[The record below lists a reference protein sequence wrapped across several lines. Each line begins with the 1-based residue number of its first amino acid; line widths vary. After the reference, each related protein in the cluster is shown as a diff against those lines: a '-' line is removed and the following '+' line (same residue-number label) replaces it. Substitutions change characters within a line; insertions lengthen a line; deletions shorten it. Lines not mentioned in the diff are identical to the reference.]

1 MPLTI
6 DPDNVTAS
14 ETLMAE
20 AAYSDQNINAGEI
33 VAIDP
38 ATGHAYTPSASQSHA
53 GRDLGIAVGSCKSD
67 QWCPYIDSGEVN
79 LQAAVLQPG
88 EVYVLSTTAGKICRH
103 ADLPAGAYV
112 CVVGVA
118 KTTTTLTLGFI
129 PTASQKS

>member
-14 ETLMAE
+14 EDLL
-20 AAYSDQNINAGEI
+20 AATAYTDQNIAAGEI

-38 ATGHAYTPSASQSHA
+38 TSGRAYAPSALQSHA
-53 GRDLGIAVGSCKSD
+53 DRDLGIAVGSCKSD
-67 QWCPYIDSGEVN
+67 QRCAYIDSGDVN
-79 LQAAVLQPG
+79 LQEAVLQPG
-88 EVYVLSTTAGKICRH
+88 EVYVLATIAGKICRH

-129 PTASQKS
+129 PTSAKKS